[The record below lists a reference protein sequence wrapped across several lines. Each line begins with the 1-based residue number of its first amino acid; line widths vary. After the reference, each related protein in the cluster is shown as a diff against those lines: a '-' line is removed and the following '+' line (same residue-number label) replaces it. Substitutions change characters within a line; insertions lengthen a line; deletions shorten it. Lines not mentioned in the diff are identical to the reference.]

1 MGAKDPVEGVP
12 MVRVLDEQ
20 GREVLRG
27 WYIRHEKRQPYCL
40 NDELRDEDVQHI
52 VAVDEFADWG
62 MPRELKLKAVT
73 PPHRIE
79 VVHDAD

>member
-1 MGAKDPVEGVP
+1 MEAKGYVEGVP

-20 GREVLRG
+20 NREVLRG
-27 WYIRHEKRQPYCL
+27 WYIRHETRQPYCFG
-40 NDELRDEDVQHI
+40 DELREEEVQHI

-62 MPRELKLKAVT
+62 MPRQLKLKVVT

-79 VVHDAD
+79 MVHE